1 MSIESDKL
9 KEARAALKGMSS
21 KTKAKLTKQQFVA
34 SLIEDIHAKMAAGFQ
49 LAEICEELNKT
60 LPPDEQIMLSTFRAY
75 VRSAREDAG
84 IKPLKS
90 WTRRAPKANEEV
102 AEANSEDNQEV
113 NDMKSQG
120 TKTEGQF
127 RDMAGEL

>member
-60 LPPDEQIMLSTFRAY
+60 LPPNEQIMLSTFRAY
-75 VRSAREDAG
+75 VRSAREEAG

-90 WTRRAPKANEEV
+90 WTRRTPKESKDSSEV
-102 AEANSEDNQEV
+102 KPEANREV
-113 NDMKSQG
+113 SDKKIQS

-127 RDMAGEL
+127 RNMVDL